1 MFKNLK
7 IGAKLIILVSLLS
20 AFLVVV
26 GLIGLKG
33 MAAGD
38 AALDTVYNDR
48 VVPLR
53 DLKVIADMYAV
64 NIVDTVHKAR
74 NGILPYA
81 EAVKNI
87 DTADATIKKKWHD
100 YLATFLVDEEKA
112 LVKQIEPLMA
122 IADRDTAKVRAL
134 LVAAK
139 ADQLAEFAAKSLY
152 PAIDPVSDRFSA
164 LIEVQLTVA
173 KQVYEENQAVYELSR
188 KRMIALII
196 GALVAGL
203 AIGYSI
209 IRSITRPLTTVCG
222 LIERMAKGDLDI
234 EVTDDGARDETGQ
247 MVRAT
252 AEIART
258 LKAVSKD
265 LRDMIDA
272 ARVGAL
278 SVRADAAQ
286 HQGEFAHLVQ
296 GANDLV
302 EALTAPL
309 FEVAGVMAK
318 LASGDVRGRMTGA
331 YEGDLRALKGNVN
344 RSLDALVTLLDEIS
358 AFATAMAAGDLT
370 RSLEGSYQGDFAA
383 IKVNL
388 NKAVAQLRTV
398 LGKVGGS
405 TQDVANS
412 ANETTAAAVDVSRQA
427 ASQMTTLAEVSS
439 AIEQTVAAIA
449 EIARSAER
457 GSVLGRS
464 AASTA
469 EDGRS
474 KLTRLTDAVD
484 SIAAKNTRISQIS
497 DLIASI
503 ADKTYVLALNAGLEA
518 VRAGD
523 HGRGFGLIAHKIT
536 TLAEEVAGATRDIRG
551 LVDEATESVKS
562 GVMAAGE
569 ARGAIDRIVDTSRES
584 GETVQAIASAID
596 EQNAMAHLLKDRVNH
611 LHMVGQTTAGA
622 AEEISATMASLTAM
636 ALELKNETDRIRTV
650 A

>member
-7 IGAKLIILVSLLS
+7 IGAKLIVLVSLLS

-74 NGILPYA
+74 NGGLTYA
-81 EAVKNI
+81 QAVKNI
-87 DTADATIKKKWHD
+87 DTANTTIKTKWHD
-100 YLATFLVDEEKA
+100 YLATYLVDEEKA
-112 LVKQIEPLMA
+112 LVKEIEPLMA
-122 IADRDTAKVRAL
+122 VADRETARVHAL
-134 LVAAK
+134 LEAGK
-139 ADQLAEFAAKSLY
+139 ADQIAEFAAKSLY

-164 LIEVQLTVA
+164 LLEVQLTVA
-173 KQVYEENQAVYELSR
+173 KQVYDKNQALYDLSH

-196 GALVAGL
+196 GALLTGL
-203 AIGYSI
+203 TIGYSV
-209 IRSITRPLTTVCG
+209 IRSITRPLSTACG

-234 EVTDDGARDETGQ
+234 EIIDDGARDETGQ
-247 MVRAT
+247 MMRAT

-278 SVRADAAQ
+278 SVRADAGQ
-286 HQGEFAHLVQ
+286 HSGEFAHLVQ
-296 GANDLV
+296 GTNDLV
-302 EALTAPL
+302 ETLTAPL

-344 RSLDALVTLLDEIS
+344 RSLEALVTLLDEIS
-358 AFATAMAAGDLT
+358 VFATALAAGDLT
-370 RSLEGSYQGDFAA
+370 RSIEGSYQGDFAA

-388 NKAVAQLRTV
+388 NKAVEQLNGV
-398 LGKVGGS
+398 LRSVGGS
-405 TQDVANS
+405 TDDVANS

-427 ASQMTTLAEVSS
+427 ASQMATLAEVSS

-464 AASTA
+464 AATSA
-469 EDGRS
+469 EDGRA

-484 SIAAKNTRISQIS
+484 SIAIKNTRISQIS

-518 VRAGD
+518 VRAGE

-562 GVMAAGE
+562 GVAAAGE
-569 ARGAIDRIVDTSRES
+569 ARTSIDKIVDTSQES
-584 GETVQAIASAID
+584 GRTVETIAAAID
-596 EQNAMAHLLKDRVNH
+596 EQNAMAQLLKERVLH

-636 ALELKNETDRIRTV
+636 AKDLKRETDRIRT

>member
-1 MFKNLK
+1 MLKNLK
-7 IGAKLIILVSLLS
+7 IGVKLFILVALLG
-20 AFLVVV
+20 ALLVLV
-26 GLIGLKG
+26 GLIGLRG
-33 MAAGD
+33 MQAGD

-74 NGILPYA
+74 NGSLSNAAAI
-81 EAVKNI
+81 KNI
-87 DTADATIKKKWHD
+87 DTAGATIKKKWHD
-100 YLATFLVDEEKA
+100 YLATFLVDEEKL
-112 LVKQIEPLMA
+112 LVSQITPLME
-122 IADRDTAKVRAL
+122 IADRDTARVRVIL
-134 LVAAK
+134 ETGTAA
-139 ADQLAEFAAKSLY
+139 QLAEFATKSLY

-164 LIEVQLTVA
+164 LIEVQLRVA
-173 KQVYEENQAVYELSR
+173 KQAYDENQALYALSR
-188 KRMIALII
+188 QRMIALIL

-203 AIGYSI
+203 GIGIAI
-209 IRSITRPLTTVCG
+209 IRSITQPLTYVCG
-222 LIERMAKGDLDI
+222 LIERMARGELNI
-234 EVTDDGARDETGQ
+234 EVRDDGSRDETGQ

-258 LKAVSKD
+258 LKAVAKD
-265 LRDMIDA
+265 LRDMIEA

-278 SVRADAAQ
+278 SVRAESTQ
-286 HQGEFAHLVQ
+286 HQGEFAQLVQ
-296 GANDLV
+296 GVNDLLEV
-302 EALTAPL
+302 LTAPL
-309 FEVAGVMAK
+309 FEVAGVMAR

-358 AFATAMAAGDLT
+358 GFATAMAGGDLT
-370 RSLEGSYQGDFAA
+370 GSITGSYQGDFAA

-388 NKAVAQLRTV
+388 NKAVAQLRAV
-398 LGKVGGS
+398 LQSVGRS

-427 ASQMTTLAEVSS
+427 ASQMTTLADVSS

-449 EIARSAER
+449 EIARSADR

-464 AASTA
+464 AAATA
-469 EDGRS
+469 EDGRA

-497 DLIASI
+497 DLIAAI

-536 TLAEEVAGATRDIRG
+536 TLAEEVAVATRDIRI
-551 LVDEATESVKS
+551 LVDETTESVKS
-562 GVMAAGE
+562 GVAAAGE
-569 ARGAIDRIVDTSRES
+569 ARTSIDHIVGTSRES
-584 GETVQAIASAID
+584 GETVQAIAAAID
-596 EQNAMAHLLKDRVNH
+596 EQNAMAQVLKERVMH

-622 AEEISATMASLTAM
+622 AEEISATMASLTSM
-636 ALELKNETDRIRTV
+636 ARDLKTETDRIRT

>member
-1 MFKNLK
+1 MIKNLR
-7 IGAKLIILVSLLS
+7 IGAKLFLLVSLLS
-20 AFLVVV
+20 LFLAAV
-26 GLIGLKG
+26 GLIGLQG

-53 DLKVIADMYAV
+53 DLKVIAAMYAD

-74 NGILPYA
+74 NGTLPYNQA
-81 EAVKNI
+81 IRNI
-87 DTADATIKKKWHD
+87 DTATDTIRAKWQA
-100 YLATFLVDEEKA
+100 YLATYLVDEEKR
-112 LVKQIEPLMA
+112 LVAEIKPLMEV
-122 IADRDTAKVRAL
+122 ADRAAAR
-134 LVAAK
+134 AK
-139 ADQLAEFAAKSLY
+139 AILAAGDAAQLAEFAAHALY
-152 PAIDPVSDRFSA
+152 PAIDPVSDKFSA
-164 LIEVQLTVA
+164 LIDVQLTVA
-173 KQVYEENQAVYELSR
+173 KQVYDDNQVLYELSR
-188 KRMIALII
+188 KRMIALIV
-196 GALVAGL
+196 GALVLGL
-203 AIGYSI
+203 VIGIAI
-209 IRSITRPLTTVCG
+209 IRSITRPVGQVCT
-222 LIERMAKGDLDI
+222 LMERMAKGDLDI
-234 EVTDDGARDETGQ
+234 EVVDDGARDETGQ

-252 AEIART
+252 AEIVRT
-258 LKAVSKD
+258 LKAVNQD
-265 LRDMIDA
+265 LREMIDA
-272 ARVGAL
+272 ARAGAL
-278 SVRADAAQ
+278 SVRADAGH
-286 HQGEFAHLVQ
+286 HQGEFARLV
-296 GANDLV
+296 GGVNDLV
-302 EALTAPL
+302 ETLTTPL
-309 FEVAGVMAK
+309 FEVAGVMAH

-358 AFATAMAAGDLT
+358 AFATQMAGGDLT
-370 RSLEGSYQGDFAA
+370 GGIDGSYQGDFAA

-388 NKAVAQLRTV
+388 NTAVAQLRTV
-398 LGKVGGS
+398 LGKVGG
-405 TQDVANS
+405 TTEDVAAS
-412 ANETTAAAVDVSRQA
+412 ATQTTAAAVDVSRQA

-464 AASTA
+464 AAGTA

-484 SIAAKNTRISQIS
+484 SIAARNASISEIS
-497 DLIASI
+497 DLIAAI

-536 TLAEEVAGATRDIRG
+536 TLAEEVASATRDIRG
-551 LVDEATESVKS
+551 LVGQVTESVKI
-562 GVMAAGE
+562 GVAAAGE
-569 ARGAIDRIVDTSRES
+569 ARTAIDRIVGTSRES

-596 EQNAMAHLLKDRVNH
+596 EQNAMAHLLKDRVTH

-622 AEEISATMASLTAM
+622 AEEISATMAALSAM
-636 ALELKNETDRIRTV
+636 ARELKAETDRIRT